1 MKDTTLKNCTNC
13 KSGMFARCKAL
24 KENEEYQSIWENREL
39 SSMERWTKAHDFKVN
54 FVCEEFK
61 SLFIEYP
68 IEVSKINV
76 DGFIKKSHYK
86 NSEVGKFVRVVPCAE
101 EYNGQTYL
109 GMYLGEIPIG
119 PHITH
124 NSETKELNV
133 STTTNPAIFVFELN
147 KIIYGMESFWAIIE
161 TEEDLKD
168 ITKDDIDNVWYV
180 KLLKQLSTN

>member
-1 MKDTTLKNCTNC
+1 MKKEKNCVNC
-13 KSGMFARCKAL
+13 KFGLFGRCEGL
-24 KENEEYQSIWENREL
+24 KDNEEYQSIWENREL
-39 SSMERWTKAHDFKVN
+39 STMERWIKAYEFKIN

-68 IEVSKINV
+68 IEVSKINIES
-76 DGFIKKSHYK
+76 FKKPNYK
-86 NSEVGKFVRVVPCAE
+86 NSEVGKFVKVVPCAE

-109 GMYLGEIPIG
+109 GMYLGELPIG

-124 NSETKELNV
+124 NSDTKELNI

-147 KIIYGMESFWAIIE
+147 KIIYGMESFWTIIE